1 MDTQGGVKRK
11 AEGGRRKAEGGRRKA
26 EGGEAER
33 RLFAFLLL
41 PYASR
46 FFKPEIRK
54 PPAFYL
60 EAIAKM
66 ARRLAFVRWRVE
78 LILWK

>member
-1 MDTQGGVKRK
+1 MQKRVICIQSDTSLYRLDTQGSVKRK
-11 AEGGRRKAEGGRRKA
+11 AEGGE
-26 EGGEAER
+26 ETV
-33 RLFAFLLL
+33 RLPSPAF
-41 PYASR
+41 R

-78 LILWK
+78 LTLWR